1 MAMASTRHHAGRV
14 CPHQA
19 AFLLDNWLRR
29 LLQPPHKILAGHIKP
44 GDTVVDLG
52 CGPGFF
58 TIPMARL
65 VGAEG
70 TVVAVDLQLAMLAH
84 VRRKAARRGLAARIT
99 CHACDPTQIGLELAA
114 DFILAWYMVHETP
127 DPGAFFREVRTLLK
141 ADGRLLVVEPKMH
154 VSRGGFENQQAE
166 AEAAGLV
173 RRAPFGGL
181 LSRGMLLGRT

>member
-1 MAMASTRHHAGRV
+1 MSSARQHTGRV

-29 LLQPPHKILAGHIKP
+29 ILQPPQKILRKYVKQ

-70 TVVAVDLQLAMLAH
+70 AVVAVDLQPAMLAQ
-84 VRRKAARRGLAARIT
+84 VRRKAVRYGLTGRIT
-99 CHACDPTQIGLELAA
+99 CHACQPERIGLALAA

-127 DPGAFFREVRTLLK
+127 DPGVFFGEVRSLLK
-141 ADGRLLVVEPKMH
+141 TDGRLLVVEPKMH
-154 VSRGGFENQQAE
+154 VSRAGFETQQAE

-173 RRAPFGGL
+173 RLAPWRGRM
-181 LSRGMLLGRT
+181 SRGMVLGRA